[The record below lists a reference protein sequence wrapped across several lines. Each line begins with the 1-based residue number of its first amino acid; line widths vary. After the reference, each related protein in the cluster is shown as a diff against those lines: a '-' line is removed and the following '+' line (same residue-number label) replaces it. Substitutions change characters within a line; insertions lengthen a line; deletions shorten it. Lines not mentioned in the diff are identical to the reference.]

1 MLGNFCA
8 ATKTI
13 PNMASVHTQ
22 NGWGGL
28 MSVTERSYGLASI
41 SKAESL
47 VGGGRGGG
55 IYGIFNN
62 YSSSPNGP
70 WPNGLLTQRS

>member
-1 MLGNFCA
+1 M
-8 ATKTI
+8 
-13 PNMASVHTQ
+13 
-22 NGWGGL
+22 
-28 MSVTERSYGLASI
+28 TERSYGLASI

-47 VGGGRGGG
+47 VGGGGRGGG

-62 YSSSPNGP
+62 YSSSPNGH

>member
-1 MLGNFCA
+1 
-8 ATKTI
+8 
-13 PNMASVHTQ
+13 
-22 NGWGGL
+22 

-47 VGGGRGGG
+47 VGGGGGVRGGG